1 MKPTVIL
8 AAIMMVF
15 QVTGYKSE
23 AQGNREITGIVT
35 SFKNI
40 PLNNVRIHAL
50 NSGNTQFT
58 DSSGW
63 FSIKCTDKD
72 NLIISAS
79 GFTEKKIKISKK
91 SIYQVDLKY
100 VFSESSFE
108 KAIQNKHIKPVVLEK
123 LIAENN
129 KKKEKD
135 YSKYNSIYELIDVEI
150 YDVRVNGTSVYNN
163 KIKSMNLNPQV
174 LYVVDDKIVTDIS
187 YINPTYVKS
196 IEFVDDVGATMYGV
210 MGANGVLKITLK

>member
-1 MKPTVIL
+1 MKTKCFFLITFLIL
-8 AAIMMVF
+8 SF
-15 QVTGYKSE
+15 SGYQAE
-23 AQGNREITGIVT
+23 AQATREITGIVT
-35 SFKNI
+35 SFKRI

-50 NSGNTQFT
+50 KSGNTQVT

-63 FSIKCTDKD
+63 FNINCSDKD
-72 NLIISAS
+72 NLIFSAS

-91 SIYQVDLKY
+91 TIYQVDLNY
-100 VFSESSFE
+100 IFSESSFE

-123 LIAENN
+123 LISENN

-135 YSKYNSIYELIDVEI
+135 YSKYTSIYELIDVEI
-150 YDVRVNGTSVYNN
+150 YDVRVSGTSVYNN